1 MYSNL
6 PKYYKNS
13 KTVKTLGSINKE
25 KLYDL
30 NNFILT
36 SLDNLFIE
44 HSQELGRYETIFGL
58 PINPTIAITERIAR
72 IKAKLQ
78 GTGTTSIDVIKNICL
93 GFTDG
98 RVEVVE
104 NNENY
109 EFIVTFLSGS
119 INDSKELIKQIDEI
133 KPAHLNYQLIASI
146 ANFIRVYST
155 KKAFKQEFYCC
166 NEVET
171 SVEQFTTKEVIIDVS

>member
-1 MYSNL
+1 MYNNL
-6 PKYYKNS
+6 PKYYKS
-13 KTVKTLGSINKE
+13 SEIVRTLGSINKE
-25 KLYDL
+25 KLNDL

-44 HSQELGRYETIFGL
+44 YSQELERYEAIFGL

-72 IKAKLQ
+72 IKGKLQ
-78 GTGTTSIDVIKNICL
+78 GTGTTTADVIRNICL

-98 RVEVVE
+98 AVKVIE

-109 EFIVTFLSGS
+109 EFIVTFLDGN

-171 SVEQFTTKEVIIDVS
+171 SEVQFTTKEVVIDVS